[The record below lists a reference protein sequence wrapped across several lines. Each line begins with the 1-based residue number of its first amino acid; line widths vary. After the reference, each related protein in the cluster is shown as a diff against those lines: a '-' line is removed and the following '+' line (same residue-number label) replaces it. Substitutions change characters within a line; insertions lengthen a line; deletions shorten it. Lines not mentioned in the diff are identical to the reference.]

1 MPKVKYVKSRKD
13 YPQYDISK
21 GEMYY
26 VWAIKTQRGGITLR
40 SKTPP
45 RQSQLTLSEYKS
57 AAWELV
63 ERLEDF
69 QKPSDI
75 RDLVSFR
82 DELVS
87 DAENLRDEQQEKLDN
102 MPEGL
107 QQGDTGSM
115 IQERI
120 EALDSFV
127 EELNGIDFDEDVPD
141 MDEEYPGGGSEDPTQ
156 EEWEEERQEKYEQRL
171 QELFDELSAVS
182 LDVG

>member
-1 MPKVKYVKSRKD
+1 MPKVKYVKAAKD
-13 YPQYDISK
+13 HPAQGIAK

-75 RDLVSFR
+75 SDLVSFR

-107 QQGDTGSM
+107 QQGDTGTM

-120 EALDSFV
+120 EALESFI
-127 EELNGIDFDEDVPD
+127 EELGDIDFDCDID

-156 EEWEEERQEKYEQRL
+156 EEWEEERQEKYDQRL
-171 QELFDELSAVS
+171 QELFDELSGVS
-182 LDVG
+182 LEVN